1 MISMTFQEYAHN
13 TITRWNELETRM
25 IETVSRTADRYVIIA
40 MLNNRPNNVCKYQR
54 VRQLYQRWDH
64 KHG

>member
-1 MISMTFQEYAHN
+1 MTFKEYALASPLV
-13 TITRWNELETRM
+13 WNELERNM
-25 IETVSRTADRYVIIA
+25 ILAVQKTSNRDLIIV

-54 VRQLYQRWDH
+54 VRQLYRRWEY